1 MTLHPRSVHCVI
13 TTTILLLILA
23 TTYRSAGAADYVSW
37 LAVRYP
43 DQGVKTFL
51 QGPYKSKARFDQLNQ
66 STWANVL
73 TACGTCRAE
82 EKFCS
87 RADELKE
94 VYTKALRKER
104 AAYPYVIATPEGRII
119 ISGVSTSVAV
129 AECQRLAESFRSNGY
144 RDARC
149 VLP

>member
-1 MTLHPRSVHCVI
+1 MSLHPRFAHPVI
-13 TTTILLLILA
+13 TTILLLTLA
-23 TTYRSAGAADYVSW
+23 AACRSTDAAEYVSW

-43 DQGVKTFL
+43 DQAVKTFL
-51 QGPYKSKARFDQLNQ
+51 QGPYESKARCDQLNQ
-66 STWANVL
+66 STWDNVL

-87 RADELKE
+87 RADELRE
-94 VYTKALRKER
+94 IYAKALRSER
-104 AAYPYVIATPEGRII
+104 AAYPYVIATPKGRII
-119 ISGVSTSVAV
+119 ISGVTTSVAV

>member
-1 MTLHPRSVHCVI
+1 MSQYPQCAHHVNAAILAL
-13 TTTILLLILA
+13 ILLA
-23 TTYRSAGAADYVSW
+23 ACDSAGAADYVSW

-43 DQGVKTFL
+43 DRAVKTFL
-51 QGPYKSKARFDQLNQ
+51 QGPYKSKARCDQLNQ
-66 STWANVL
+66 STWDNVL
-73 TACGTCRAE
+73 TACETCSAE

-94 VYTKALRKER
+94 IYAKALRKER

-119 ISGVSTSVAV
+119 VSGVSTSAAV

>member
-1 MTLHPRSVHCVI
+1 MSRHPPRAYRVNAFILV
-13 TTTILLLILA
+13 LLL
-23 TTYRSAGAADYVSW
+23 SAACDSARAADYVSW

-43 DQGVKTFL
+43 DQAVKTFL
-51 QGPYKSKARFDQLNQ
+51 QGPYKSKARCDQLNQ
-66 STWANVL
+66 STWDNVL

-94 VYTKALRKER
+94 GYAKALRKER
-104 AAYPYVIATPEGRII
+104 AAYPYVIATPQGRII

-144 RDARC
+144 SDARC